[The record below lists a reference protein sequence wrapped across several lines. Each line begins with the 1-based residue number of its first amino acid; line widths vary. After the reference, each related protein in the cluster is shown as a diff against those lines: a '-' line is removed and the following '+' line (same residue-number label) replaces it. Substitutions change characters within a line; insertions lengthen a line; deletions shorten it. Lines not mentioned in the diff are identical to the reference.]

1 MNIDSN
7 QLQANHNHES
17 DPSEGVSCYKLDYST
32 PHEDSKESLSFLL
45 EKVNFNN
52 VFIYHTTV
60 LLTCMTLC
68 ITSSI
73 HFMI

>member
-52 VFIYHTTV
+52 VFI
-60 LLTCMTLC
+60 
-68 ITSSI
+68 
-73 HFMI
+73 